1 MTKSLWAETA
11 LPSFPPLDGD
21 CAVDVLVAGGGLA
34 GLLCAH
40 ALTEAGADCLL
51 IEANRICGGV
61 TANTTAK
68 LTSQHGLIYG
78 RLLREFGPDTARL
91 YWLANEAA
99 LERYRKLAKSISCE
113 FGESPAV
120 VYALDGPEK
129 LTEELEALAL
139 LGIPAVWQDALP
151 LPFPTAGGIRFDR
164 QARFHPLKFAA
175 GIARKLR
182 ICEHTAGRTFAPHRV
197 VTDRGTIRA
206 KDIVIATHFPMLN
219 KHGAYFLK
227 LYQHRSYVLA
237 LENGPELDAM
247 YVDEAECGLSLRRH
261 GDLTLLGGGDHRT
274 GKPGGGWAELE
285 TVAKR
290 YWPEARERCRWATQ
304 DCMSLDG
311 VPYAGPYGRRTDG
324 LWVATGFNKWGMTS
338 SMAAAMVLCDRIQG
352 RRSPYEAVFS
362 PQRTMLRPQLFRN
375 AWEAAAN
382 LLTLST
388 PRCPHLGCALKWNP
402 QERSWDCPCH
412 GSRFSED
419 GRLLD
424 NPATGGTHGS
434 PGV

>member
-1 MTKSLWAETA
+1 MKQSLWAATA
-11 LPSFPPLDGD
+11 AMPSFPPLDGD
-21 CAVDVLVAGGGLA
+21 QTVDVLVVGGGLA

-61 TANTTAK
+61 TAN
-68 LTSQHGLIYG
+68 
-78 RLLREFGPDTARL
+78 
-91 YWLANEAA
+91 
-99 LERYRKLAKSISCE
+99 
-113 FGESPAV
+113 
-120 VYALDGPEK
+120 
-129 LTEELEALAL
+129 
-139 LGIPAVWQDALP
+139 
-151 LPFPTAGGIRFDR
+151 
-164 QARFHPLKFAA
+164 
-175 GIARKLR
+175 LR
-182 ICEHTAGRTFAPHRV
+182 ICEHTAARTFAPHRV

-434 PGV
+434 PGA

>member
-1 MTKSLWAETA
+1 MKQSLWAATA
-11 LPSFPPLDGD
+11 AMPSFPPLDGD
-21 CAVDVLVAGGGLA
+21 QTVDVLVVGGGLA

-61 TANTTAK
+61 TAN
-68 LTSQHGLIYG
+68 
-78 RLLREFGPDTARL
+78 
-91 YWLANEAA
+91 
-99 LERYRKLAKSISCE
+99 
-113 FGESPAV
+113 
-120 VYALDGPEK
+120 
-129 LTEELEALAL
+129 
-139 LGIPAVWQDALP
+139 
-151 LPFPTAGGIRFDR
+151 
-164 QARFHPLKFAA
+164 
-175 GIARKLR
+175 LR
-182 ICEHTAGRTFAPHRV
+182 ICEHTAARTFAPHRV

-285 TVAKR
+285 TVVKR

-434 PGV
+434 PGA